1 MIKQSLMSWIQLK
14 SILIFLIR
22 FIRICSDVR
31 EEPDYIVT
39 VPADQADRQIS
50 ARYPSEEQIRRASIM
65 TDFNAEDS
73 ERINQMWI
81 RVRCY
86 NIHNVPVWAWPLG
99 IAALAGILVWV
110 IRKRRRES
118 F

>member
-1 MIKQSLMSWIQLK
+1 
-14 SILIFLIR
+14 
-22 FIRICSDVR
+22 
-31 EEPDYIVT
+31 
-39 VPADQADRQIS
+39 
-50 ARYPSEEQIRRASIM
+50 M

-86 NIHNVPVWAWPLG
+86 NIHNVPVWVWPLV

-110 IRKRRRES
+110 IWKRRRES
-118 F
+118 FWK